1 MIATFSEQGAARE
14 MSEVSVVMPVYNAGR
29 YLHRAIES
37 VLAQTFRDFELICI
51 DDGSTD
57 GSIEVLQA
65 YASRDARIHVLQNE
79 RNLGEPVTRNTG
91 MAVARGEYIA
101 IQDADDVSLPQ
112 RLERQV
118 AYLQATPAVSVLGA
132 AMLVVGKHEVASR
145 HWPAFETDV
154 VLRCLLLVMN
164 PLAHPSVVLRRRVI
178 QEIGGYQENLAAAV
192 DYELWVRA
200 ASVCKFA
207 NLPEVLVRY
216 RQHSM
221 QATYQN
227 IALRNKRAEISLC
240 ALDTLAKE
248 TTLTF
253 REIQAIS
260 DLASGYWH
268 ELAPKDVVQ
277 AGEMIWSIIHR
288 CLLQWGGT
296 PEEERLIRQW
306 LSGRIT
312 RVAGSML
319 RAGRRDAVRVCLPAA
334 LQIAPQN
341 RMGIEEVWLR
351 LQDVV
356 GPRIARHL
364 KQFAGIARRP
374 LITRRTTVSGEQSWL
389 K

>member
-1 MIATFSEQGAARE
+1 
-14 MSEVSVVMPVYNAGR
+14 MSKVSVVMPVYNAGK
-29 YLHRAIES
+29 YLHQSIDS
-37 VLAQTFRDFELICI
+37 VLAQTLHDFELICI

-57 GSIEVLQA
+57 GSPEVLQA
-65 YASRDARIHVLQNE
+65 YASRDARILVLQNE
-79 RNLGEPVTRNTG
+79 RNLGVAVSRNTG
-91 MAVARGEYIA
+91 MTVARGEYIA

-118 AYLQATPAVSVLGA
+118 AYLQATPAISVLGT
-132 AMLVVGKHEVASR
+132 AMLVVDEHEVALR

-178 QEIGGYQENLAAAV
+178 QEIGGYQKSMAAAE
-192 DYELWVRA
+192 DYEILVRA
-200 ASVCKFA
+200 AAVCKFA

-227 IALRNKRAEISLC
+227 IALRKSRAEISLR
-240 ALDTLAKE
+240 ALDMLAKE
-248 TTLTF
+248 TKLTF
-253 REIQAIS
+253 RQIQAMS

-268 ELAPKDVVQ
+268 ELDPKDVVQ

-296 PEEERLIRQW
+296 PEEDRMIRQW
-306 LSGRIT
+306 LSGRMM

-341 RMGIEEVWLR
+341 RIGIEEVWLR

-364 KQFAGIARRP
+364 KQFIGLVRRP
-374 LITRRTTVSGEQSWL
+374 YIGRSSVESDEKSWM

>member
-1 MIATFSEQGAARE
+1 
-14 MSEVSVVMPVYNAGR
+14 MSLVSVVMPVYNAGE
-29 YLHRAIES
+29 YLHQAIES
-37 VLAQTFRDFELICI
+37 VLAQTLQDFELICI

-57 GSIEVLQA
+57 GSLEVLQA
-65 YASRDARIHVLQNE
+65 YASRDARILVLQNE
-79 RNLGEPVTRNTG
+79 RNLGEPATRNTG
-91 MAVARGEYIA
+91 MSVARGEYIA

-118 AYLQATPAVSVLGA
+118 EFLQATPSISVLGA
-132 AMLVVGKHEVASR
+132 AMLVVDEHGVASR

-154 VLRCLLLVMN
+154 ILRCLLLVMN

-178 QEIGGYQENLAAAV
+178 QEIGGYQESLTAAV

-207 NLPEVLVRY
+207 NMPEVLVRY

-227 IALRNKRAEISLC
+227 IALRSKRAEISLH

-248 TTLTF
+248 TALTF
-253 REIQAIS
+253 REIQAMS

-268 ELAPKDVVQ
+268 ELNPEDVVQ
-277 AGEMIWSIIHR
+277 AGEMLWPIINR
-288 CLLQWGGT
+288 CLIQWGGT
-296 PEEERLIRQW
+296 PEEECVLRQW
-306 LSGRIT
+306 LSGRMV
-312 RVAGSML
+312 RVAGSLL
-319 RAGRRDAVRVCLPAA
+319 RAGKRDAVRVCLPSA

-341 RMGIEEVWLR
+341 RMGIEELWLR
-351 LQDVV
+351 LQGVV

-364 KQFAGIARRP
+364 KQFVGVARRP
-374 LITRRTTVSGEQSWL
+374 FIGRTTIVSDEKSW
-389 K
+389 KK